1 MDGTRA
7 RVLLGVSE
15 LATVDDVRRAFR
27 RRAQAVHPDHGG
39 APRQFGEVRSA
50 LDTLLAVVPTAPPAR
65 VYGPVDVYDVT
76 PPVLS
81 AVTME
86 YTGGLLTGVVNGLG
100 HGVTRSYD
108 GIGNTVGVKDLLGY
122 VTRREYDGLGRVTKV
137 TDALQGVT
145 QGG

>member
-39 APRQFGEVRSA
+39 DPRQFGEVRSA

-76 PPVLS
+76 PPVRAGS
-81 AVTME
+81 DR
-86 YTGGLLTGVVNGLG
+86 TGRAERPSFADSLRLACAQW
-100 HGVTRSYD
+100 SS
-108 GIGNTVGVKDLLGY
+108 GN
-122 VTRREYDGLGRVTKV
+122 
-137 TDALQGVT
+137 
-145 QGG
+145 